1 MNTCCTCSTDV
12 KSFDLGIPLT
22 DLSPTRRPGEK
33 LEFVEHILGVLIDS
47 RYGNDNPYTRL
58 GERPVT
64 TGHSQMFANVRLLS
78 AAEIDAHLELPL
90 GLPNG
95 SWGIERRG
103 FSPKTVW
110 AKARE
115 IVAALNRWLKLTAI
129 PLDPA
134 SSHLLQPPV
143 LARGSPTFSGTCLL
157 DSFGFAV
164 SHYGEAMPLQM
175 SG

>member
-47 RYGNDNPYTRL
+47 RYGNGNPYTRL

-78 AAEIDAHLELPL
+78 AAEIDEHLNSLHRPFHYALLCGCLCEPCVKIPDLSRRAARDAK
-90 GLPNG
+90 GTQR
-95 SWGIERRG
+95 SWDVRCM
-103 FSPKTVW
+103 SPPSTDGNQ
-110 AKARE
+110 
-115 IVAALNRWLKLTAI
+115 I
-129 PLDPA
+129 
-134 SSHLLQPPV
+134 
-143 LARGSPTFSGTCLL
+143 ARGSPTLSGACPLSAVVDG
-157 DSFGFAV
+157 DSLEPRA
-164 SHYGEAMPLQM
+164 
-175 SG
+175 